1 MILRKFL
8 KLMNKMIIIA
18 SGPID
23 HLQYFKPL
31 LERNKVI
38 AVDGGLNHLHKLGIK
53 PEVLIGDFDSIDTSL
68 LELSK
73 DIPVYEH
80 PTRKDFT
87 DSEIAIDYVINQSPD
102 EVILMGVTGHRIDH
116 MITNINLLKRF
127 VNRGILAYVLD
138 YHNKVYYCNS
148 DIELEGN
155 VGDLLS
161 IVPLTSSVHKI
172 KTYGLEYPLDD
183 ETLYFHE
190 SSGVSNV
197 FSEPKVR
204 IETGSGE
211 FLIILSKD

>member
-1 MILRKFL
+1 
-8 KLMNKMIIIA
+8 MNKLIVIA

-23 HLQYFKPL
+23 HLQFFKPL
-31 LERNKVI
+31 LENHKII
-38 AVDGGLNHLHKLGIK
+38 AVDGGLNHLDKLGIK
-53 PEVLIGDFDSIDTSL
+53 PHVLIGDFDSVEPSL
-68 LELSK
+68 LEK
-73 DIPVYEH
+73 YADVDVYHH

-87 DSEIAIDYVINQSPD
+87 DAELAIDYAIDQSPD
-102 EVILMGVTGHRIDH
+102 EVILMGMTGHRIDH
-116 MITNINLLKRF
+116 MITNIHLLKRF
-127 VNRGILAYVLD
+127 VNHDILAYVLD

-161 IVPLTSSVHKI
+161 IVPLSGSVQKV
-172 KTYGLEYPLDD
+172 KTYGLEYPLND

-190 SSGVSNV
+190 SRGVSNV
-197 FSEPKVR
+197 FSKSKVR